1 MEACFMAKR
10 LPLAWGWLLIC
21 RLIWDIVRPMMRQN
35 AKRIFV
41 RLAFLPDKPILPL
54 AMLRQASLL
63 PI

>member
-1 MEACFMAKR
+1 
-10 LPLAWGWLLIC
+10 
-21 RLIWDIVRPMMRQN
+21 MMRQN

-54 AMLRQASLL
+54 ATLRQASLL